1 MSKSAVV
8 IGGGPAGLMAAEIL
22 LNNGIGVDL
31 YDAMPSL
38 GRKFLMAGKSGLN
51 LTHSESMPQF
61 LGRLGDKAAVLTP
74 ALTAFDNQALRDWAL
89 GLGVETFVGSSGR
102 VFPKEM
108 KAAPLLRAW
117 LSRLRAAGLKT
128 HTRHRWL
135 GWTATGALRF
145 QSPDGYITK
154 ESQAVILALGGASW
168 PQLGSDGSWRPW
180 LVEMG
185 IEVAPFRPSN
195 SGFDVRW
202 SEHFRNRFAGEPVK
216 PVILSAGEITRSG
229 EFVVTETGV
238 EGSGIYAVSAPLRD
252 EIAATGGAVLTLDLT
267 PDRSVQRLAADLG
280 RSTGSGSFA
289 NHLRKATGLTGV
301 KAGLLR
307 ECVPAD
313 MFKHPAMLAS
323 WIKALPLPIQSPRP
337 LVEAISTAGGLSF
350 DALTGQSQITAL
362 PGVFVTG
369 EMLDWEAPTGGY
381 LLTTCMAHGRAAGE
395 EVVKYL
401 KG

>member
-1 MSKSAVV
+1 M
-8 IGGGPAGLMAAEIL
+8 
-22 LNNGIGVDL
+22 
-31 YDAMPSL
+31 
-38 GRKFLMAGKSGLN
+38 
-51 LTHSESMPQF
+51 
-61 LGRLGDKAAVLTP
+61 
-74 ALTAFDNQALRDWAL
+74 
-89 GLGVETFVGSSGR
+89 
-102 VFPKEM
+102 
-108 KAAPLLRAW
+108 
-117 LSRLRAAGLKT
+117 
-128 HTRHRWL
+128 
-135 GWTATGALRF
+135 
-145 QSPDGYITK
+145 
-154 ESQAVILALGGASW
+154 
-168 PQLGSDGSWRPW
+168 
-180 LVEMG
+180 
-185 IEVAPFRPSN
+185 
-195 SGFDVRW
+195 
-202 SEHFRNRFAGEPVK
+202 
-216 PVILSAGEITRSG
+216 
-229 EFVVTETGV
+229 TETGV

-337 LVEAISTAGGLSF
+337 LAEAISTAGGLSF
-350 DALTGQSQITAL
+350 DALTGKSQITAL

-381 LLTTCMAHGRAAGE
+381 LLTTCMAHGRAAGK

>member
-1 MSKSAVV
+1 MSRSAVV

-61 LGRLGDKAAVLTP
+61 VGRLGDKAAVLAP
-74 ALTAFDNQALRDWAL
+74 VLAAFDNQALRDWAQ

-128 HTRHRWL
+128 HTRHRWV
-135 GWTATGALRF
+135 GWSASGELCF
-145 QSPDGYITK
+145 QTPAGQIVKSA
-154 ESQAVILALGGASW
+154 EAVVLALGGASW
-168 PQLGSDGSWRPW
+168 PQLGSDGSWRSW
-180 LVEMG
+180 LMDKGVD
-185 IEVAPFRPSN
+185 VTPFRPSN

-202 SEHFRNRFAGEPVK
+202 SDHFKSRFAGEAVK
-216 PVILSAGEITRSG
+216 PVIVSAGDITRPG

-301 KAGLLR
+301 KANLLR

-323 WIKALPLPIQSPRP
+323 WIKALPVPIQCPRP
-337 LVEAISTAGGLSF
+337 LAEAISTAGGLSF

-362 PGVFVTG
+362 PGVFATG

-381 LLTTCMAHGRAAGE
+381 LLTTCMAHGRATGA
-395 EVVKYL
+395 EVVQYL
-401 KG
+401 KD